1 MGADKNSKHTAAM
14 KKLKQKVDAS
24 IANAQDERGIVLL
37 LTGDGKGKSSSAF
50 GMVFR
55 SLGYGH
61 KVGIVQFIKGEQLSG
76 EELYVRNHHPELALH
91 QMGTG
96 FTWDTQDRSKDKQA
110 AEATWL
116 YAEGLLKDPEVRLV
130 VLDEIT
136 YMLAYQYIDED
147 RILNAIKQRPR
158 EQSVVMTGRGG
169 GAALRELADTISEV
183 KDIKHAFRSGIKA
196 RTGVDL

>member
-1 MGADKNSKHTAAM
+1 MGAEKNSKHTVAM
-14 KKLKQKVDAS
+14 KKLKQKVDAR
-24 IANAQDERGIVLL
+24 IAEAQEERGIVLL

-50 GMVFR
+50 GMVLR

-61 KVGIVQFIKGEQLSG
+61 KVGIVQFIKGGQLSG
-76 EELYVRNHHPELALH
+76 EELYVRKHLPELALY

-96 FTWDTQDRSKDKQA
+96 FTWDTQDRNKDKQA

-116 YAEGLLKDPEVRLV
+116 YAERLLQDPDVRLV

-136 YMLAYQYIDED
+136 YMLAYQYLDED

-169 GAALRELADTISEV
+169 GTALRELADTVSEI

-196 RTGVDL
+196 RIGVDL